1 MLLVYLVSFQC
12 VLSFIF
18 TEMSLIPILIAGSY
32 LFGMGLVMASMK
44 WFGTSEEKELP

>member
-12 VLSFIF
+12 FFSFLF

-44 WFGTSEEKELP
+44 WVGTPEEKELP